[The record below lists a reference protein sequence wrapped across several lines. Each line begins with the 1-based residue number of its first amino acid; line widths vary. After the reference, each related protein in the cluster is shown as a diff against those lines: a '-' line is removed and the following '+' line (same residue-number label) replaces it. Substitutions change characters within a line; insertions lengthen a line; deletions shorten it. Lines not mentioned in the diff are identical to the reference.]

1 MEDGIVDDFFTG
13 CDGAVRAAKLQAG
26 KSHLEQLIQ
35 QLFPLEFTSD
45 RQSRRPGN
53 ELNHN
58 ATMGDLG
65 CCMRC

>member
-1 MEDGIVDDFFTG
+1 MDDFSTG
-13 CDGAVRAAKLQAG
+13 CDGAVRAAKLWAG
-26 KSHLEQLIQ
+26 KSHLEQP
-35 QLFPLEFTSD
+35 FPLEFTCD
-45 RQSRRPGN
+45 QQTGRPGN